1 MKTLKL
7 LQALLIAGLLS
18 FSSLEL
24 IAFTTKPKSVAKLN
38 YVFTNYVNARN
49 KEIIKLYD
57 DFSYEFLF
65 FEFHNKK
72 PRVKREKGTYILK
85 KQKLV
90 LKNSS
95 KTQPKEHSERFIIK
109 ENEGLFACNRFGK
122 IDRSSQSSYIDN
134 KDKKFWQ
141 ATYKDSVFGEIT
153 NDRKATRKIV
163 EVKPL
168 YVPVINQPVVSSN
181 EDDKNEAD
189 RRDLTL
195 ISRDSL
201 KKLKAIIIVG
211 PVEEDTKEFI
221 EEQKVTALYLKSLGV
236 QVFEFYHPNA
246 KWADIAKASVG
257 ANILVYAGHGSVS
270 VFCVTNQIVES
281 EKIISDLK
289 LHKNALVIL
298 NHACESAGASA
309 ADMKEIT
316 QIEALR
322 RVGDYAKT
330 FVSTNGGAY
339 YANNYDYSVVPF
351 LESFF
356 KRQNIKTIYTKAA
369 SEWTK
374 IEVFKK
380 YKYDSNFDIGIASK
394 EASDDYYIC
403 TITENEKSRTKKIK
417 AFKSYEVAYVGK
429 PNYTVN
435 DLFK

>member
-1 MKTLKL
+1 MKTHKL
-7 LQALLIAGLLS
+7 LLALLFVGLLQFVS
-18 FSSLEL
+18 IKLVAGNL
-24 IAFTTKPKSVAKLN
+24 KTKPVIKLTS
-38 YVFTNYVNARN
+38 VFTKETDVKN
-49 KEIIKLYD
+49 KEILKLYED
-57 DFSYEFLF
+57 LSYEFLF
-65 FEFHNKK
+65 FEFYNKK

-90 LKNSS
+90 LKNSG
-95 KTQPKEHSERFIIK
+95 KTQPKGHSERFIIK

-122 IDRSSQSSYIDN
+122 INISEQPMYFANTDV
-134 KDKKFWQ
+134 KFWQ

-153 NDRKATRKIV
+153 NDRKATRKIIMAKPNYLPIPISSQLKEEPALET
-163 EVKPL
+163 EVNN
-168 YVPVINQPVVSSN
+168 I
-181 EDDKNEAD
+181 DK
-189 RRDLTL
+189 LF

-211 PVEEDTKEFI
+211 PVEDHTKKFI
-221 EEQKVTALYLKSLGV
+221 DEQKTTALYLKNLGV

-246 KWADIAKASVG
+246 KWADISKASEG

-309 ADMKEIT
+309 ADMKEIN

-339 YANNYDYSVVPF
+339 YANNYDYTVVPF

-356 KRQNIKTIYTKAA
+356 KRQSIKTIYTREA

-374 IEVFKK
+374 IEVLKK
-380 YKYDSNFDIGIASK
+380 YKYDSNFEIGIASK
-394 EASDDYYIC
+394 AASDDYYIY
-403 TITENEKSRTKKIK
+403 TITENGKSTTKKIK
-417 AFKSYEVAYVGK
+417 DFKSYEVAYVGK